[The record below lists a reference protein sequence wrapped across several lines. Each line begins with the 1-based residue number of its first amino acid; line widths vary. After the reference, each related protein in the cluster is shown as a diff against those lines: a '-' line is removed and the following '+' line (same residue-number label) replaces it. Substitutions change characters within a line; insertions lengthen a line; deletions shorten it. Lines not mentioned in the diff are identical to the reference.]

1 MKSLIEINHE
11 GQFHE
16 YLTVIGKDVV
26 NARDIR
32 LPWVLEQEGE
42 IIAKISLSNEGER
55 RYFIKA
61 HLLCKVN

>member
-26 NARDIR
+26 SARDIR
-32 LPWVLEQEGE
+32 LPWVLEQEG
-42 IIAKISLSNEGER
+42 K
-55 RYFIKA
+55 
-61 HLLCKVN
+61 